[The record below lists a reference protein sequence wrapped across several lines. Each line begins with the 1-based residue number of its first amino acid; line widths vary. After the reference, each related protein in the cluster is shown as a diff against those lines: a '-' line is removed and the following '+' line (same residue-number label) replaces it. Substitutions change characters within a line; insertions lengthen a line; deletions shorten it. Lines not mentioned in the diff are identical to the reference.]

1 MTRWVR
7 FRHHAG
13 VGFGTL
19 DGETVAL
26 HEGDMFE
33 SPPPTGETVPLAAV
47 TLAVPC
53 VPSKMI
59 ALWNNFH
66 ALADKLG
73 SPKPAEPLYFFK
85 SSNSFLAGGQA
96 IVRPRSYDGRIIYE
110 GELGVVIGHRCRDIS
125 EDEAGRA
132 IFGYTC
138 VNDVTAVDILNAD
151 PTFAQWARAK
161 SFDTFGAFG
170 PAIATDIAPERL
182 AVRTVLNGDERQNY
196 PLADMI
202 LPPARIVSLL
212 SREMTLYP
220 GDLIC
225 CGTSLGAGSMKAP
238 HSVVEVTIEGIGT
251 LRNTLANERETGGST

>member
-1 MTRWVR
+1 MARWVR
-7 FRHHAG
+7 FRRDNA

-19 DGETVAL
+19 KGDTIAL

-33 SPPPTGETVPLAAV
+33 SPPPTGATVPFAEV
-47 TLAVPC
+47 TLAPPC

-73 SPKPAEPLYFFK
+73 TPKPEEPLYFFK
-85 SSNSFLAGGQA
+85 SSNSFLATGQA
-96 IVRPRSYDGRIIYE
+96 IERPRTYGGRIIYE
-110 GELGVVIGHRCRDIS
+110 GELGVVIGRTCHDAAE
-125 EDEAGRA
+125 EDAARA

-170 PAIATDIAPERL
+170 PAIATGLDPTTL
-182 AVRTVLNGDERQNY
+182 SVRTVLNGDERQNY
-196 PLADMI
+196 ALSDMI

-220 GDLIC
+220 GDIIC

-238 HSVVEVTIEGIGT
+238 QNVVEVTIDGIGT
-251 LRNTLANERETGGST
+251 LRNTLAN

>member
-7 FRHHAG
+7 FRHG
-13 VGFGTL
+13 DGIGFGTL
-19 DGETVAL
+19 EGDVIAR

-33 SPPPTGETVPLAAV
+33 SPPPTGAKVPLAEV

-73 SPKPAEPLYFFK
+73 AAKPAEPLYFFK
-85 SSNSFLAGGQA
+85 SSNSFLASGQA
-96 IVRPRSYDGRIIYE
+96 IERPRSYQGRIIYE
-110 GELGVVIGHRCRDIS
+110 GELGVVIGRTCRDLS
-125 EDEAGRA
+125 EDEAKGA

-138 VNDVTAVDILNAD
+138 VNDVTAVDTLNAD
-151 PTFAQWARAK
+151 PSFAQWARAK

-170 PAIATDIAPERL
+170 PAIATGLAPEDL
-182 AVRTVLNGDERQNY
+182 SVRTVLNGDERQNY

-225 CGTSLGAGSMKAP
+225 CGTSIGAGSMKAP
-238 HSVVEVTIEGIGT
+238 ENVVEVTIDGIGT
-251 LRNTLANERETGGST
+251 LRNTLAN